1 MRKLMKWSL
10 LGILNALFLYL
21 FFLPQGNFYRIT
33 RITGWSTD
41 SVSVLTAVVCLA
53 LFVIMSVSLYKL
65 SRKFFYGE
73 ASAYW
78 SVISWVPFYVLLIVA
93 NRWLL
98 PITQA
103 GDNPAP
109 VTGLLLIASWFVFP
123 IYIAVITMFA
133 TKKGD

>member
-73 ASAYW
+73 VSAYW

-133 TKKGD
+133 TKKV